1 MSQPAS
7 DAAVNENKIVRAKGA
22 SGITFSCREKETR
35 KTVHLP
41 EILFVL
47 ERIPSHNELL
57 TISTA
62 RPQACEF
69 R

>member
-41 EILFVL
+41 EILFVFR
-47 ERIPSHNELL
+47 ENSIPQRVAGNQHGEAASV
-57 TISTA
+57 
-62 RPQACEF
+62 
-69 R
+69 